1 MELGLDI
8 LDQTAYSESGLL
20 TGETAA
26 VLGNFQKQTILVGLS
41 YRIQR
46 IQGKH
51 ATQRKTLSHLLV
63 QLP

>member
-41 YRIQR
+41 WGSSSHI
-46 IQGKH
+46 
-51 ATQRKTLSHLLV
+51 SHLMANATNLIFCF
-63 QLP
+63 